1 MSTIDLTRKLKE
13 LKELKIMQ
21 DELQAEI
28 DSLQDEIKSYMT
40 AAQLDTLAVDVYK
53 VSYKTVTSSRFDS
66 TAFKK
71 TYEDLYKAFLKQ
83 TTSRRFSISY

>member
-71 TYEDLYKAFLKQ
+71 THLDLYNQYVKQ
-83 TTSRRFSISY
+83 TTTKRFVLQ